1 MEAYTKLLTKA
12 KESSLLMSTASI
24 LNWDMLTYMPPKG
37 AQLRGEQL
45 SVVSQYMHRLQTS
58 KEYGD
63 LLKTAEKE
71 NKENDRVTARN
82 LYLIRR
88 NYDRQT
94 RLPEELVADIMK
106 QSTATRQAWMKAKSS
121 SDWTQFEPDLSK
133 MFELI
138 KKQAEL
144 LMDVKGTE
152 SLYDTVLDDF
162 EPMMKSTLVT
172 KAFSKLRDGLVPM
185 IEKYSESSKAIDI
198 APLSREVSKSVQEK
212 VLLDVASLMGYD
224 TFSESASGRIDE
236 THHPFTTGYYDDVR
250 VAVRYNEANPV
261 SALLVLM
268 HEAGHAIY
276 EQSLRQEW
284 MYQPIGTMASL
295 GIHES
300 ISRFYENMIGRS
312 EEFWRYYLPRFNELT
327 NGSFKDLECE
337 AILRMINRV
346 IPSKI
351 RVTADELTY
360 SIHVIIRYEIE
371 TALFSDEIEVS
382 ELPQVWNDK
391 YSEYLGVSID
401 NDSEGV
407 MQDSHWSDGMFGYF
421 PTYALGNLYGAMW
434 YEKINHE
441 VPGWRESLNAGSLAP
456 VYDWLRE
463 NVMVKSNLLDPGD
476 LVKEVTGNNLTAKPF
491 LDYLSTKYS
500 TLF

>member
-1 MEAYTKLLTKA
+1 
-12 KESSLLMSTASI
+12 MSTASV

-45 SVVSQYMHRLQTS
+45 STVSQYIHRLQTS
-58 KEYGD
+58 REYGD

-71 NKENDRVTARN
+71 IKEDDTVMARN

-106 QSTATRQAWMKAKSS
+106 QSTTTRHAWMKAKNSI
-121 SDWTQFEPDLSK
+121 DWSQFEPELSK

-144 LMDVKGTE
+144 LMEVKGTD

-162 EPMMKSTLVT
+162 EPKMKSTLVAR
-172 KAFSKLRDGLVPM
+172 AFSKLRDGLVPM
-185 IEKYSESSKAIDI
+185 IEKYADASKEIDV
-198 APLSREVSKSVQEK
+198 APLLREVPKTIQEK
-212 VLLDVASLMGYD
+212 ILLDVASLMGYD
-224 TFSESASGRIDE
+224 TSTDSASGRIDE

-250 VAVRYNEANPV
+250 VTVRYNEDNPL

-268 HEAGHAIY
+268 HEAGHAVY
-276 EQSLRQEW
+276 EQSLRQDW
-284 MYQPIGTMASL
+284 MYQPIGTMAGL

-312 EEFWRYYLPRFNELT
+312 DDFWKYYLPRFNELSD
-327 NGSFKDLECE
+327 GAFRDLECE
-337 AILRMINRV
+337 ELLRMINRV
-346 IPSKI
+346 VPSKV
-351 RVTADELTY
+351 RVSADELTY

-371 TALFSDEIEVS
+371 TALFDGSIEVS
-382 ELPQVWNDK
+382 ELPQIWNEK
-391 YSEYLGVSID
+391 YSQYLGVSVD

-407 MQDSHWSDGMFGYF
+407 MQDSHWADGMFGYF

-434 YEKINHE
+434 YEKINE
-441 VPGWRESLNAGSLAP
+441 ELPCWRESLNAGSLAP
-456 VYDWLRE
+456 VYDWLKE
-463 NVMVKSNLLDPGD
+463 NVMGKSNLLDPSD
-476 LVKEVTGNNLTAKPF
+476 LVKDVTGNDLTAKPF
-491 LDYLSTKYS
+491 LDYLTTKYS
-500 TLF
+500 SLF